1 MNNIYIG
8 ARYVPKFADPIE
20 WDRERE
26 YESLTVVM
34 HYGSSYT
41 SKKAVPSGVD
51 ILNTEYWVLTGNYNA
66 QSGATGQQINN
77 LATELNNEKATRQSA
92 DANLTTLINNE
103 VTNRQAADSALEVE
117 IGNRLTAEN
126 DPAEKIEVSV
136 MKVNNSICYIT
147 KFKPSSITISCKNGN
162 PSDPEANPSL
172 NVPVYQYAYE
182 HPSINIVANCT
193 WNTNAVIEGTKWQ
206 VLDHAPATTDNCY
219 VGIKNGDIII
229 YETTM
234 TLDAIIAD
242 GCDNA
247 FLSFPPIIYNGVKAN
262 YNAHSTGRVIN
273 MRHPRQCLGVDYE
286 GNFYIISIMGRSV
299 FSIGATYDD
308 MYKIGTLLGLKT
320 LANCDGGGSVATC
333 VNGVP
338 LFPAVDMTYEAGLGR
353 DSGQALI
360 LKAMI

>member
-20 WDRERE
+20 WSIERD
-26 YESLTVVM
+26 YEPLTIVM

-41 SKKAVPSGVD
+41 SKKFVPAGTN

-66 QSGATGQQINN
+66 QSGSINQQINN
-77 LATELNNEKATRQSA
+77 LATELNNEKSARQNA
-92 DANLTTLINNE
+92 DNNLTTLINNE
-103 VTNRQAADSALEVE
+103 VTNRTDADSTLNTKIEQ
-117 IGNRLTAEN
+117 RLTAIE
-126 DPAEKIEVSV
+126 DASEKIEVSV
-136 MKVNNSICYIT
+136 MKVNNSICYVT
-147 KFKPSSITISCKNGN
+147 KFKPSTIIISCKNGD
-162 PSDPEANPSL
+162 PTDPEANPSL

-182 HPSINIVANCT
+182 HPNLNIVANCT
-193 WNTNAVIEGTKWQ
+193 WNTNAIIEGHKWQ
-206 VLDHAPATTDNCY
+206 KLDSTPAATDYCY
-219 VGIKNGDIII
+219 VGIKNGDLVI
-229 YETTM
+229 YSVTN
-234 TLDAIIAD
+234 TLDSIIAD

-247 FLSFPPIIYNGVKAN
+247 FLSFPPVIVNGVKAN
-262 YNAHSTGRVIN
+262 YNAHSSGLIIN

-308 MYKIGTLLGLKT
+308 MYKVGTLLGLKT

-360 LKAMI
+360 LKANL

>member
-20 WDRERE
+20 WDSERE

-51 ILNTEYWVLTGNYNA
+51 ILNTEYWVLTGNYNG
-66 QSGATGQQINN
+66 QSGATAQQINN
-77 LATELNNEKATRQSA
+77 LATELNNEKSARQSA
-92 DANLTTLINNE
+92 DSNLTTLINNE
-103 VTNRQAADSALEVE
+103 VTNRQTADTAIEGE
-117 IGNRLTAEN
+117 IANRLTAQS
-126 DPAEKIEVSV
+126 DRAEKIDVSV

-147 KFKPSSITISCKNGN
+147 KFKPSSITISCKNGD
-162 PSDPEANPSL
+162 PTDPEANPSL

-182 HPSINIVANCT
+182 HPSINIVSNCT
-193 WNTNAVIEGTKWQ
+193 WNTNAIIEGHKWQ
-206 VLDHAPATTDNCY
+206 KLDSTPIATDYCY
-219 VGIKNGDIII
+219 VGIKNGDIVI
-229 YETTM
+229 YGVTN
-234 TLDAIIAD
+234 TLDSIIAD

-247 FLSFPPIIYNGVKAN
+247 FLSFPPVIVNGVKAN
-262 YNAHSTGRVIN
+262 YNTHSTGEIIN
-273 MRHPRQCLGVDYE
+273 MRHPRQCLGVDYS
-286 GNFYIISIMGRSV
+286 GNFYIISIMGRSA

-333 VNGVP
+333 INGVP

-360 LKAMI
+360 LKAML

>member
-20 WDRERE
+20 WDSERE
-26 YESLTVVM
+26 YEPLTIVM

-41 SKKAVPSGVD
+41 SKKFVPSGTN
-51 ILNTEYWVLTGNYNA
+51 ILNTEFWVLTGNYNA
-66 QSGATGQQINN
+66 QSGGIQQEINN
-77 LATELNNEKATRQSA
+77 ERVARENADNNLQV
-92 DANLTTLINNE
+92 LINNE
-103 VTNRQAADSALEVE
+103 TTNRTSADTSINNRIDSVETTVASKLSATED
-117 IGNRLTAEN
+117 TS
-126 DPAEKIEVSV
+126 EKIEVSV

-147 KFKPSSITISCKNGN
+147 KFKPSAITVSCKNGD
-162 PSDPEANPSL
+162 PTDPEANPSL

-182 HPSINIVANCT
+182 HPNINIVANCT
-193 WNTNAVIEGTKWQ
+193 WNTNAVIEGHKWQ
-206 VLDHAPATTDNCY
+206 KLDSTPVATDYCY
-219 VGIKNGDIII
+219 VGIKNGDIVI
-229 YETTM
+229 YNVTN
-234 TLDAIIAD
+234 TLDSIIAD

-247 FLSFPPIIYNGVKAN
+247 FLSFPPVIVNGVKAN
-262 YNAHSTGRVIN
+262 YDAHSTGTIIN
-273 MRHPRQCLGVDYE
+273 MRHPRQCLGVDYD

-308 MYKIGTLLGLKT
+308 MYKVGTLLGLKT

-360 LKAMI
+360 LKANL